1 MAFNATMAKQ
11 QIPLLFVLALAGCSE
26 KEPDNKESKTN
37 DRWYTQSQVDAGR
50 IAFEKHCAQ
59 CHGNDAQGTLKW
71 MDALPDGT
79 YPPPPLNGTAHA
91 WHHPLN
97 ALRRT
102 VYFGGVRLGGTMPA
116 FKDTLNNEDIDTVI
130 AYFQSKWDKKIY
142 DAWIDRGGLK

>member
-1 MAFNATMAKQ
+1 MIKAHA
-11 QIPLLFVLALAGCSE
+11 PLFLILLLTGYSE
-26 KEPDNKESKTN
+26 KGNANDESKV
-37 DRWYTQSQVDAGR
+37 DGRWYTQSQVDKGR
-50 IAFEKHCAQ
+50 IAFEKNCAE
-59 CHGNDAQGTLKW
+59 CHGKEAQGTLKW

-116 FKDTLNNEDIDTVI
+116 FKDSLKIEEIDAVI
-130 AYFQSKWDKKIY
+130 AYFQSKWNKKIY
-142 DAWIDRGGLK
+142 DAWLERGGLK

>member
-1 MAFNATMAKQ
+1 MTKK
-11 QIPLLFVLALAGCSE
+11 QIPLLLIFLLTGCGE
-26 KEPDNKESKTN
+26 KEQKQKNKEAKVN
-37 DRWYTQSQVDAGR
+37 DRWYTQSQVDKGR
-50 IAFEKHCAQ
+50 TAFIQNCAQ
-59 CHGNDAQGTLKW
+59 CHGDDAQGTLKW

-116 FKDTLNNEDIDTVI
+116 FKDTLHNEDIDAVI

-142 DAWIDRGGLK
+142 DAWLDRGGLE